1 MKQEINNLFLSNNK
15 MKELN
20 NNLEINKNQL
30 IIDNEIKFSSFK
42 EETEIE

>member
-1 MKQEINNLFLSNNK
+1 MKNEINNLFLSNNK

-30 IIDNEIKFSSFK
+30 IIENKIKFSSFK